1 MVPFEFQRRPANP
14 LQVSC
19 MSKGSRCG
27 ALRISTSSGKPS
39 AGFVRVEALSL
50 WQRANFNVVR
60 QTLCGSRAC
69 RSTLVVA
76 PFEFQRRPANPLQ
89 VSCMSKG
96 SRCGALRI
104 STSSSKPSA
113 GFVRVEAL
121 SLWQRANFNVVRRT
135 SAGLVH
141 VEALSL
147 WQRANFNVVRRT
159 SAGLVHVE
167 TLSLCVGGCLRWRV
181 ASANSIWN
189 RRPSLFSACGNACA
203 RSVLRIFSVST
214 DDPLAVLG
222 GWWHWRVERPTI
234 FFRNR

>member
-1 MVPFEFQRRPANP
+1 MAPFEFQRRPANP
-14 LQVSC
+14 LRVSC

-27 ALRISTSSGKPS
+27 ALQISTSSGKPS
-39 AGFVRVEALSL
+39 AGFARVEALSL
-50 WQRANFNVVR
+50 WRPSNFNVVR
-60 QTLCGSRAC
+60 QTLCGFRAC
-69 RSTLVVA
+69 RRALVVA
-76 PFEFQRRPANPLQ
+76 PFKFQRRPANPLR
-89 VSCMSKG
+89 VSCVSAH
-96 SRCGALRI
+96 SRCGSVRI

-113 GFVRVEAL
+113 GFMR
-121 SLWQRANFNVVRRT
+121 
-135 SAGLVH
+135 

-189 RRPSLFSACGNACA
+189 RRPSQFSAGGNAGA

-214 DDPLAVLG
+214 DDLLAVLG
-222 GWWHWRVERPTI
+222 GWWRWRVERPTI
-234 FFRNR
+234 FFSESTTFSLFWARDGAGATIRNR